1 MHRFF
6 SFTPRPV
13 LAADHVRGSENPHD
27 QGGRVSGRLAENI
40 VHFAR
45 ALRAAGI
52 PVGPGAVMDAL
63 AAVEAA
69 GDRKSTRLNSSHT
82 VISYAVFCLKK
93 KKTNTETAASNR
105 TRRARHSRRQ
115 IQWRTLSVAKT
126 NSCQNC
132 TIAG

>member
-52 PVGPGAVMDAL
+52 PV
-63 AAVEAA
+63 AA
-69 GDRKSTRLNSSHT
+69 GAGVQREGVGETRG
-82 VISYAVFCLKK
+82 A
-93 KKTNTETAASNR
+93 ETAAAKDAIKGLVR
-105 TRRARHSRRQ
+105 QRDEVKTRRPAPHRHGHLADTRRPL
-115 IQWRTLSVAKT
+115 RASLKAGGAV
-126 NSCQNC
+126 
-132 TIAG
+132 IALKSPGPRSKSPPLV